1 MLKKF
6 YLCLSVLGVILMLN
20 GCHST
25 AWYQDRAV
33 KRAKTYLLE
42 RSKDLKQSEI
52 DFIRFNDPVLL
63 RSRIYSGAEDGGMT
77 VGLGSNL
84 SQICVTWQIP
94 DTPEVIM
101 VYGISNDRMEDWYPE
116 RIIRKTFVSHKQ
128 EFASAITTARDYA
141 VSNLQKSLTAAQLNN
156 IRFTAPSICQTNFPT
171 ASDPQ
176 VKLTADEQKKAQ
188 KAQKNA
194 LQVSLVWPKEP
205 GTVVLF
211 CGYSEAGF
219 TTWQINFAG
228 IITEAE
234 LSKHTVK
241 KLRTPADALKPV
253 TGEEI
258 ALFPAIESKKE
269 AK

>member
-6 YLCLSVLGVILMLN
+6 YLCLSVLGVILLLN

-33 KRAKTYLLE
+33 KRARTYLLE
-42 RSKDLKQSEI
+42 RSRDLKQSEI
-52 DFIRFNDPVLL
+52 DFIRFSDPVLL

-94 DTPEVIM
+94 GMSELIM

-116 RIIRKTFVSHKQ
+116 RIIRKAFISHKQ

-141 VSNLQKSLTAAQLNN
+141 VSNLQKTLTAAQLNN
-156 IRFTAPSICQTNFPT
+156 IRFTAPAICQTNFPT

-188 KAQKNA
+188 EAQKNA
-194 LQVSLVWPKEP
+194 LQISLVWPKEP

-211 CGYSEAGF
+211 CGHSEAGF
-219 TTWQINFAG
+219 TSWKLNFAG
-228 IITEAE
+228 VITEAE
-234 LSKHTVK
+234 LAAHTVK
-241 KLRTPADALKPV
+241 KLRTPADALKPA
-253 TGEEI
+253 TKEEK
-258 ALFPAIESKKE
+258 ALFPAVESKKE